1 MFADRLQDGLR
12 GPIRWFLRNHADLQ
26 RRPLHP
32 RKEAMRFA
40 GEKRVESENRAVK
53 AILRD
58 GYRPIRRE
66 LAVHPVVSER
76 RQRPEMTPIGVAA
89 DGTLRGSKGDIHVLA
104 RNDTDAAR

>member
-1 MFADRLQDGLR
+1 MFVDRLQDGLR

-26 RRPLHP
+26 RRRLHP
-32 RKEAMRFA
+32 WKEAMRFA

-58 GYRPIRRE
+58 GYRPRRRE

-76 RQRPEMTPIGVAA
+76 RQRQERPTIGSV
-89 DGTLRGSKGDIHVLA
+89 DEGTLRGTKASIRVRA
-104 RNDTDAAR
+104 RLETG